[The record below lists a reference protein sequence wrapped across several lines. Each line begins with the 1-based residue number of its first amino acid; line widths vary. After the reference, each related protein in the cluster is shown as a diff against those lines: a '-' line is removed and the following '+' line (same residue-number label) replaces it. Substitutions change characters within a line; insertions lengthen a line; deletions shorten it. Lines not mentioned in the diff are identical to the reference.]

1 MFDDAN
7 LIILS
12 EITTEHTTF
21 STVGAAYQRIGRET
35 YPAYVLERKWLNL
48 AYVLERKWLKV
59 AYVLERKWLKVA
71 YVLERK
77 WLKVAYVLERKLYL
91 NVRISIC

>member
-1 MFDDAN
+1 LFDDAN

-12 EITTEHTTF
+12 EITIEHTTF
-21 STVGAAYQRIGRET
+21 STGGAAYQRIGRET
-35 YPAYVLERKWLNL
+35 YPAYVLE
-48 AYVLERKWLKV
+48 EKWLKV